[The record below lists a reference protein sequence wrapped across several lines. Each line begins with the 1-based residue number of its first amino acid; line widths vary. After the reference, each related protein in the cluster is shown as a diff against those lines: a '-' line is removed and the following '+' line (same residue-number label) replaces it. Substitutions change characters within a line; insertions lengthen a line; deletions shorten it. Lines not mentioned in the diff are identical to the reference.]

1 MPSIRRAAIDR
12 ASIEPEWPPSSQPT
26 SHRASSPRVATEQP
40 DHAAIEQRSS
50 SPCAT
55 TEQSHNSHRAA
66 IERPAIEQAA
76 IKQPTSSHRASSHQA
91 ANKQPSRKQPSSY
104 EQLSSSPCAATERP
118 PNSHRT
124 ATEQPSSKQ
133 PSSKQ
138 LSRSQQAAIEQAA
151 TEWPPRSRIKQPSS
165 SYRAAATGRPP
176 NSHRT
181 ATEQL
186 SSEEEQPLSRP
197 CAATEQ
203 PLCGH
208 RATTEQRPARSRRSR
223 RSPGLRAS
231 EGRAQRAVRARG
243 RRAHGSKLWALA
255 HLDAKR
261 MSTSRG
267 TQGGK
272 CHPGAEHRRPPWT
285 DMERGGS
292 GSGHGPPVTVQTEK
306 FCTFFAREV
315 KMKCPKSEEFF
326 GVNT

>member
-1 MPSIRRAAIDR
+1 MIEHPSSPSGHRAA
-12 ASIEPEWPPSSQPT
+12 SQPAID
-26 SHRASSPRVATEQP
+26 RASSPRVATEQP
-40 DHAAIEQRSS
+40 DHAAIEQLSS

-208 RATTEQRPARSRRSR
+208 RATTKQRPARSRRSR

-231 EGRAQRAVRARG
+231 EGRAQRAVRARAVG
-243 RRAHGSKLWALA
+243 VRTVQNCGHWRTWMRRG
-255 HLDAKR
+255 
-261 MSTSRG
+261 
-267 TQGGK
+267 
-272 CHPGAEHRRPPWT
+272 CRRPEGLRVASATLGPKTDARHGRIWSGEAAGGRCAGGVRWT
-285 DMERGGS
+285 VCGRCAVPSPARAGGGEMSRAER
-292 GSGHGPPVTVQTEK
+292 
-306 FCTFFAREV
+306 
-315 KMKCPKSEEFF
+315 
-326 GVNT
+326 